1 MRLAPLLLY
10 LFDLANLIIPKIR
23 CYFYV
28 KAPIKCIFYQINQ
41 ASARIILVGKL
52 SYLSKVFDTKY
63 GKGSIEYIVKVF
75 RYYSEKNCTEN
86 N

>member
-1 MRLAPLLLY
+1 
-10 LFDLANLIIPKIR
+10 FDLANLIIPKIR

-52 SYLSKVFDTKY
+52 SYEHMMKQLKMYEDIEVSERQIKEGKVKDARESLLSIRKRY
-63 GKGSIEYIVKVF
+63 GI
-75 RYYSEKNCTEN
+75 
-86 N
+86 

>member
-1 MRLAPLLLY
+1 M
-10 LFDLANLIIPKIR
+10 FDLANLIIPKIR

-52 SYLSKVFDTKY
+52 STLLLHMIIIHEIRRIVCSPGYR
-63 GKGSIEYIVKVF
+63 EYSDFSVIQKRDVL
-75 RYYSEKNCTEN
+75 
-86 N
+86 